1 MQNISYIIQIV
12 IKLLKFIIKKFK
24 KMKQNFNKNS
34 NETISLFTKDK
45 KPLSI
50 KKSAAM
56 NSALLRK
63 YIEENKNPE
72 EKITLQEVEDKILD
86 KLWEYLEYVDEHKH
100 EIKEIEKPLTS
111 NDMKNETDDWSANFV
126 DIPLEDLV
134 NLTKGASYM
143 GIRTLVDLCCAKLA
157 CMCMDKSEEEI
168 FNVFNI
174 NETLTEEEKQR
185 LREENKWIEN
195 NFD

>member
-1 MQNISYIIQIV
+1 
-12 IKLLKFIIKKFK
+12 
-24 KMKQNFNKNS
+24 MKQTFMKNS
-34 NETISLFTKDK
+34 NDLITVLTKDK
-45 KPLSI
+45 KEL
-50 KKSAAM
+50 KLKRSAAM

-63 YIEENKNPE
+63 QMEEMGDKEENL
-72 EKITLQEVEDKILD
+72 ILQEVEDKIID
-86 KLWEYLEYVDEHKH
+86 KLWEYLEKVDEY
-100 EIKEIEKPLTS
+100 EIKEIEKPLTT
-111 NDMKNETDDWSANFV
+111 NDMKNATDDWSANFV

>member
-1 MQNISYIIQIV
+1 M
-12 IKLLKFIIKKFK
+12 KLNPVKS
-24 KMKQNFNKNS
+24 S
-34 NETISLFTKDK
+34 NEFISVLTKDK
-45 KPLSI
+45 KPLTI

-63 YIEENKNPE
+63 HIEENKKTE
-72 EKITLQEVEDKILD
+72 EPITLQEVEDKIID
-86 KLWEYLEYVDEHKH
+86 KLWEYLEHVDEH
-100 EIKEIEKPLTS
+100 EVKEIEKPLTT

-126 DIPLEDLV
+126 DIPLEDIV

>member
-1 MQNISYIIQIV
+1 MKTSKNKKSNQ
-12 IKLLKFIIKKFK
+12 IIKV
-24 KMKQNFNKNS
+24 
-34 NETISLFTKDK
+34 LTKDK
-45 KPLSI
+45 KQLEIS
-50 KKSAAM
+50 KSAAM
-56 NSALLRK
+56 RSTLLAK
-63 YIEENKNPE
+63 QMEENENSNEPLQ
-72 EKITLQEVEDKILD
+72 LQEVEDKIID
-86 KLWEYLEYVDEHKH
+86 KLWEYLEKVDEI
-100 EIKEIEKPLTS
+100 EIKEVEKPLTS

-157 CMCMDKSEEEI
+157 SMCMDKSEEEI
-168 FNVFNI
+168 FNVYNI

>member
-1 MQNISYIIQIV
+1 M
-12 IKLLKFIIKKFK
+12 KLNEVKS
-24 KMKQNFNKNS
+24 S
-34 NETISLFTKDK
+34 NEFISVLTKDK
-45 KPLSI
+45 KPLTI

-63 YIEENKNPE
+63 YIEENKNTE
-72 EKITLQEVEDKILD
+72 EPIMLQEVEDKIID
-86 KLWEYLEYVDEHKH
+86 KLWEYLEHVDEH
-100 EIKEIEKPLTS
+100 EVKEIEKPLTT

-126 DIPLEDLV
+126 DIPLEDIV

>member
-1 MQNISYIIQIV
+1 
-12 IKLLKFIIKKFK
+12 
-24 KMKQNFNKNS
+24 MKQNLFKNS
-34 NETISLFTKDK
+34 NEYVTVLTKDK
-45 KPLSI
+45 KELKI

-56 NSALLRK
+56 NSDLLRK
-63 YIEENKNPE
+63 QIEESENPNE
-72 EKITLQEVEDKILD
+72 SIVLQEVEDKIID
-86 KLWEYLEYVDEHKH
+86 KLWEYLERVDEH

-126 DIPLEDLV
+126 DIPLDDLV

-143 GIRTLVDLCCAKLA
+143 GIRTLIDLCCAKLA

-185 LREENKWIEN
+185 LRDENKWIEQ
-195 NFD
+195 NFE

>member
-1 MQNISYIIQIV
+1 MKTSRNKKSNQ
-12 IKLLKFIIKKFK
+12 IIKV
-24 KMKQNFNKNS
+24 
-34 NETISLFTKDK
+34 LTKDK
-45 KPLSI
+45 KQLEIS
-50 KKSAAM
+50 KSAAM
-56 NSALLRK
+56 RSTLLAK
-63 YIEENKNPE
+63 QMEENENSNEPLQ
-72 EKITLQEVEDKILD
+72 LQEVEDKIID
-86 KLWEYLEYVDEHKH
+86 KLWEYLEKVDEI
-100 EIKEIEKPLTS
+100 EIKEVEKPLTS

-157 CMCMDKSEEEI
+157 SMCMDKSEEEI
-168 FNVFNI
+168 FNVYNI

>member
-1 MQNISYIIQIV
+1 MKTSKDKKSNQ
-12 IKLLKFIIKKFK
+12 IIKV
-24 KMKQNFNKNS
+24 
-34 NETISLFTKDK
+34 LTKDK
-45 KPLSI
+45 KQLEIS
-50 KKSAAM
+50 KSAAM
-56 NSALLRK
+56 RSTLLAK
-63 YIEENKNPE
+63 QMEENENPNE
-72 EKITLQEVEDKILD
+72 PLQLQEVEDKIID
-86 KLWEYLEYVDEHKH
+86 KLWEYLEKVDEI
-100 EIKEIEKPLTS
+100 EIKEVEKPLTS

-157 CMCMDKSEEEI
+157 SMCMDKSEEEI
-168 FNVFNI
+168 FNVYNI

>member
-1 MQNISYIIQIV
+1 
-12 IKLLKFIIKKFK
+12 
-24 KMKQNFNKNS
+24 MKQKNS
-34 NETISLFTKDK
+34 NELITVLTKDK
-45 KPLSI
+45 KEL
-50 KKSAAM
+50 KLKRSAAM

-63 YIEENKNPE
+63 QMEEMGDKEENL
-72 EKITLQEVEDKILD
+72 ILQEVEDKIID
-86 KLWEYLEYVDEHKH
+86 KLWEYLEKVDEY
-100 EIKEIEKPLTS
+100 EIKEIEKPLTT
-111 NDMKNETDDWSANFV
+111 NDMKNATDDWSANFV

-174 NETLTEEEKQR
+174 NETLTEEEKQQ
-185 LREENKWIEN
+185 LREENKWIED
-195 NFD
+195 NFE

>member
-1 MQNISYIIQIV
+1 M
-12 IKLLKFIIKKFK
+12 
-24 KMKQNFNKNS
+24 KNS
-34 NETISLFTKDK
+34 NDLITVLTKDK
-45 KPLSI
+45 KEL
-50 KKSAAM
+50 KLKRSAAM

-63 YIEENKNPE
+63 QMEEMGDKEENL
-72 EKITLQEVEDKILD
+72 ILQEVEDKIID
-86 KLWEYLEYVDEHKH
+86 KLWEYLEKVDEY
-100 EIKEIEKPLTS
+100 EIKEIEKPLTT
-111 NDMKNETDDWSANFV
+111 NDMKNATDDWSANFV

-174 NETLTEEEKQR
+174 NETLTEEEKQQ
-185 LREENKWIEN
+185 LREENKWIED
-195 NFD
+195 NFE

>member
-1 MQNISYIIQIV
+1 
-12 IKLLKFIIKKFK
+12 
-24 KMKQNFNKNS
+24 MKQNLNKNS
-34 NETISLFTKDK
+34 NEFISVLTKDK
-45 KPLSI
+45 KPLTI

-63 YIEENKNPE
+63 HIEENKKTE
-72 EKITLQEVEDKILD
+72 EPITLQEVEDKIID
-86 KLWEYLEYVDEHKH
+86 KLWEYLEHVDGH
-100 EIKEIEKPLTS
+100 EVKEIEKPLTT

>member
-1 MQNISYIIQIV
+1 
-12 IKLLKFIIKKFK
+12 
-24 KMKQNFNKNS
+24 MKQKNS
-34 NETISLFTKDK
+34 NELITVLTKDK
-45 KPLSI
+45 KELKL

-63 YIEENKNPE
+63 QMEQNGDKDEAL
-72 EKITLQEVEDKILD
+72 TLQEVEDKIID
-86 KLWEYLEYVDEHKH
+86 KLWEYLEKIDEY
-100 EIKEIEKPLTS
+100 EIKEIEKPLTT
-111 NDMKNETDDWSANFV
+111 NDMKNATDDWSANFV

-174 NETLTEEEKQR
+174 NETLTEEEKQQ
-185 LREENKWIEN
+185 LREENKWIED
-195 NFD
+195 NFE

>member
-1 MQNISYIIQIV
+1 
-12 IKLLKFIIKKFK
+12 
-24 KMKQNFNKNS
+24 MKQKNS
-34 NETISLFTKDK
+34 NELITVLTKDK
-45 KPLSI
+45 KELKL

-63 YIEENKNPE
+63 QIEQNGDKDEAL
-72 EKITLQEVEDKILD
+72 TLQEVEDKIID
-86 KLWEYLEYVDEHKH
+86 KLWEYLEKIDEY
-100 EIKEIEKPLTS
+100 EIKEIEKPLTT
-111 NDMKNETDDWSANFV
+111 NDMKNATDDWSANFV

-174 NETLTEEEKQR
+174 NETLTEEEKQQ
-185 LREENKWIEN
+185 LREENKWIED
-195 NFD
+195 NFE

>member
-1 MQNISYIIQIV
+1 M
-12 IKLLKFIIKKFK
+12 KLNPVKS
-24 KMKQNFNKNS
+24 S
-34 NETISLFTKDK
+34 NEFISVLTKDK
-45 KPLSI
+45 KPLTI

-63 YIEENKNPE
+63 HIEENKKTE
-72 EKITLQEVEDKILD
+72 EPITLQEVEDKIID
-86 KLWEYLEYVDEHKH
+86 KLWEYLEHADGH

>member
-1 MQNISYIIQIV
+1 M
-12 IKLLKFIIKKFK
+12 
-24 KMKQNFNKNS
+24 KNS
-34 NETISLFTKDK
+34 NDLITVLTKDK
-45 KPLSI
+45 KEL
-50 KKSAAM
+50 KLKRSAAM

-63 YIEENKNPE
+63 HIEENKKTE
-72 EKITLQEVEDKILD
+72 EPITLQEVEDKIID
-86 KLWEYLEYVDEHKH
+86 KLWEYLEHADGH

>member
-1 MQNISYIIQIV
+1 
-12 IKLLKFIIKKFK
+12 
-24 KMKQNFNKNS
+24 MKQKNS
-34 NETISLFTKDK
+34 NELITVLTKDK
-45 KPLSI
+45 KELKL

-63 YIEENKNPE
+63 QMEQKGDKDEAL
-72 EKITLQEVEDKILD
+72 TLQEVEDKIID
-86 KLWEYLEYVDEHKH
+86 KLWEYLEKIDEY
-100 EIKEIEKPLTS
+100 EIKEIEKPLTT
-111 NDMKNETDDWSANFV
+111 NDMKNATDDWSANFV

-174 NETLTEEEKQR
+174 NETLTEEEKQQ
-185 LREENKWIEN
+185 LREENKWIED
-195 NFD
+195 NFE

>member
-1 MQNISYIIQIV
+1 
-12 IKLLKFIIKKFK
+12 
-24 KMKQNFNKNS
+24 MKQKNS
-34 NETISLFTKDK
+34 NELITVLTKDK
-45 KPLSI
+45 KELKL

-63 YIEENKNPE
+63 QMEQKGDKDEAL
-72 EKITLQEVEDKILD
+72 TLQEVEDKIID
-86 KLWEYLEYVDEHKH
+86 KLWEYLEKVDEY
-100 EIKEIEKPLTS
+100 EIKEIEKPLTT
-111 NDMKNETDDWSANFV
+111 NDMKNATDDWSANFV

-174 NETLTEEEKQR
+174 NETLTEEEKQQ
-185 LREENKWIEN
+185 LREENKWIED
-195 NFD
+195 NFE

>member
-1 MQNISYIIQIV
+1 M
-12 IKLLKFIIKKFK
+12 
-24 KMKQNFNKNS
+24 KNS
-34 NETISLFTKDK
+34 NDLITVLTKDK
-45 KPLSI
+45 KEL
-50 KKSAAM
+50 KLKRSAAM

-63 YIEENKNPE
+63 QMEEMGDKEENL
-72 EKITLQEVEDKILD
+72 ILQEVEDKIID
-86 KLWEYLEYVDEHKH
+86 KLWEYLEKVDEY
-100 EIKEIEKPLTS
+100 EIKEIEKPLTT
-111 NDMKNETDDWSANFV
+111 NDMKNATDDWSANFV

>member
-1 MQNISYIIQIV
+1 MKTSKNKKSNQ
-12 IKLLKFIIKKFK
+12 IIKV
-24 KMKQNFNKNS
+24 
-34 NETISLFTKDK
+34 LTKDK
-45 KPLSI
+45 KQLEIS
-50 KKSAAM
+50 KSAAM
-56 NSALLRK
+56 RSTLLAK
-63 YIEENKNPE
+63 QMEENENPNE
-72 EKITLQEVEDKILD
+72 PLQLQEVEDKIID
-86 KLWEYLEYVDEHKH
+86 KLWEYLEKVDEI
-100 EIKEIEKPLTS
+100 EIKEVEKPLTS

-134 NLTKGASYM
+134 NLTKGSSYM

-157 CMCMDKSEEEI
+157 SMCMDKSEEEI
-168 FNVFNI
+168 FNVYNI

>member
-1 MQNISYIIQIV
+1 
-12 IKLLKFIIKKFK
+12 
-24 KMKQNFNKNS
+24 MKQNLFKNS
-34 NETISLFTKDK
+34 NEYVTVLTKDK
-45 KPLSI
+45 KELKI

-56 NSALLRK
+56 NSDLLRK
-63 YIEENKNPE
+63 QIEESENPNE
-72 EKITLQEVEDKILD
+72 SIVLQEVEDKIID
-86 KLWEYLEYVDEHKH
+86 KLWEYLERVDEH
-100 EIKEIEKPLTS
+100 EIKEIEKPLSS

-126 DIPLEDLV
+126 DIPLDDLV

-143 GIRTLVDLCCAKLA
+143 GIRTLIDLCCAKLA

-185 LREENKWIEN
+185 LRDENKWIEQ
-195 NFD
+195 NFE

>member
-1 MQNISYIIQIV
+1 
-12 IKLLKFIIKKFK
+12 
-24 KMKQNFNKNS
+24 MKQNLGKKSTEF
-34 NETISLFTKDK
+34 ISVLTKDK
-45 KPLSI
+45 KPLTI

-56 NSALLRK
+56 NSSLLRN

-72 EKITLQEVEDKILD
+72 EAITLQEVEDKIID
-86 KLWEYLEYVDEHKH
+86 KLWEYLEHVDEH
-100 EIKEIEKPLTS
+100 EVKEIEKPLTS

-174 NETLTEEEKQR
+174 NETLTEEEKQH
-185 LREENKWIEN
+185 LREENKWIED
-195 NFD
+195 NFE

>member
-1 MQNISYIIQIV
+1 
-12 IKLLKFIIKKFK
+12 
-24 KMKQNFNKNS
+24 MKQNLGKKSTEF
-34 NETISLFTKDK
+34 ISVLTKDK
-45 KPLSI
+45 KPLTI

-56 NSALLRK
+56 NSSLLRN

-72 EKITLQEVEDKILD
+72 EAITLQEVEDKIID
-86 KLWEYLEYVDEHKH
+86 KLWEYLEHVDEH
-100 EIKEIEKPLTS
+100 EVKEIEKPLTS

>member
-1 MQNISYIIQIV
+1 M
-12 IKLLKFIIKKFK
+12 KLNPVKS
-24 KMKQNFNKNS
+24 S
-34 NETISLFTKDK
+34 NEFISVLTKDK
-45 KPLSI
+45 KPLTI

-63 YIEENKNPE
+63 QMEQNGDKDEAL
-72 EKITLQEVEDKILD
+72 TLQEVEDKIID
-86 KLWEYLEYVDEHKH
+86 KLWEYLEKVDEI
-100 EIKEIEKPLTS
+100 EIKEVEKPLTS

-174 NETLTEEEKQR
+174 NETLTEEEKQQ
-185 LREENKWIEN
+185 LREENKWIED
-195 NFD
+195 NFE

>member
-1 MQNISYIIQIV
+1 
-12 IKLLKFIIKKFK
+12 
-24 KMKQNFNKNS
+24 MKQNLFKNS
-34 NETISLFTKDK
+34 NEYVTVLTKDK
-45 KPLSI
+45 KELKI

-56 NSALLRK
+56 NSDLLRK
-63 YIEENKNPE
+63 QIEESENPNE
-72 EKITLQEVEDKILD
+72 SIVLQEVEDKIID
-86 KLWEYLEYVDEHKH
+86 KLWEYLERVDEH

-126 DIPLEDLV
+126 DIPLDDLV

-143 GIRTLVDLCCAKLA
+143 GIRTLIDLCCAKLA
-157 CMCMDKSEEEI
+157 CMCMDKTEEEI

-185 LREENKWIEN
+185 LRDENKWIEQ
-195 NFD
+195 NFE

>member
-1 MQNISYIIQIV
+1 M
-12 IKLLKFIIKKFK
+12 KLNPVKS
-24 KMKQNFNKNS
+24 S
-34 NETISLFTKDK
+34 NEFISVLTKDK
-45 KPLSI
+45 KPLTI

-63 YIEENKNPE
+63 QMEQKGDKDEAL
-72 EKITLQEVEDKILD
+72 TLQEVEDKIID
-86 KLWEYLEYVDEHKH
+86 KLWEYLEKIDEY
-100 EIKEIEKPLTS
+100 EIKEIEKPLTT
-111 NDMKNETDDWSANFV
+111 NDMKNATDDWSANFV

>member
-1 MQNISYIIQIV
+1 
-12 IKLLKFIIKKFK
+12 
-24 KMKQNFNKNS
+24 MKQKNS
-34 NETISLFTKDK
+34 NELITVLTKDK
-45 KPLSI
+45 KELKL

-63 YIEENKNPE
+63 QMEQNGGKDEAL
-72 EKITLQEVEDKILD
+72 TLQEVEDKIID
-86 KLWEYLEYVDEHKH
+86 KLWEYLEKIDEY
-100 EIKEIEKPLTS
+100 EIKEIEKPLTT
-111 NDMKNETDDWSANFV
+111 NDMKNATDDWSANFV

-174 NETLTEEEKQR
+174 NETLTEEEKQQ
-185 LREENKWIEN
+185 LREENKWIED
-195 NFD
+195 NFE

>member
-1 MQNISYIIQIV
+1 MKTSKNKKSNQ
-12 IKLLKFIIKKFK
+12 IIKV
-24 KMKQNFNKNS
+24 
-34 NETISLFTKDK
+34 LTKDK
-45 KPLSI
+45 KQLEIS
-50 KKSAAM
+50 KSAAM
-56 NSALLRK
+56 RSTLLSK
-63 YIEENKNPE
+63 QMEENENPNE
-72 EKITLQEVEDKILD
+72 PLQLQEVEDKIID
-86 KLWEYLEYVDEHKH
+86 KLWEYLEKVDEI
-100 EIKEIEKPLTS
+100 EIKEVEKPLTS

-157 CMCMDKSEEEI
+157 SMCMDKSEEEI
-168 FNVFNI
+168 FNVYNI

>member
-1 MQNISYIIQIV
+1 M
-12 IKLLKFIIKKFK
+12 KLNPVKS
-24 KMKQNFNKNS
+24 S
-34 NETISLFTKDK
+34 NEFISVLTKDK
-45 KPLSI
+45 KPLTI

-63 YIEENKNPE
+63 HIEENKKTE
-72 EKITLQEVEDKILD
+72 EPITLQEVEDKIID
-86 KLWEYLEYVDEHKH
+86 KLWEYLEHVDEH
-100 EIKEIEKPLTS
+100 EVKEIEKPLTT

>member
-1 MQNISYIIQIV
+1 
-12 IKLLKFIIKKFK
+12 
-24 KMKQNFNKNS
+24 MKQTFMKNS
-34 NETISLFTKDK
+34 NDLITVLTKDK
-45 KPLSI
+45 KEL
-50 KKSAAM
+50 KLKRSAAM

-63 YIEENKNPE
+63 QMEEMGDKE
-72 EKITLQEVEDKILD
+72 ESLTLQEVEDKIID
-86 KLWEYLEYVDEHKH
+86 KLWEYLEKVDEI
-100 EIKEIEKPLTS
+100 EIKEVEKPLTS

-157 CMCMDKSEEEI
+157 SMCMDKSEEEI
-168 FNVFNI
+168 FNVYNI

>member
-1 MQNISYIIQIV
+1 MKSL
-12 IKLLKFIIKKFK
+12 KLKSSELI
-24 KMKQNFNKNS
+24 
-34 NETISLFTKDK
+34 TVLTKDK
-45 KPLSI
+45 KEL
-50 KKSAAM
+50 KLKRSAAM

-63 YIEENKNPE
+63 QMEEMGDKE
-72 EKITLQEVEDKILD
+72 ESLTLQEVEDKIID
-86 KLWEYLEYVDEHKH
+86 KLWEYLEKVDEY
-100 EIKEIEKPLTS
+100 EIKEIEKPLTT
-111 NDMKNETDDWSANFV
+111 NDMKNATDDWSANFV

>member
-1 MQNISYIIQIV
+1 
-12 IKLLKFIIKKFK
+12 
-24 KMKQNFNKNS
+24 MKQNLFKNS
-34 NETISLFTKDK
+34 NEYVTVLTKDK
-45 KPLSI
+45 KELKI

-56 NSALLRK
+56 NSDLLRK
-63 YIEENKNPE
+63 QIEESENPNE
-72 EKITLQEVEDKILD
+72 SIVLQEVEDKIID
-86 KLWEYLEYVDEHKH
+86 KLWEYLERVDEH

-126 DIPLEDLV
+126 DIPLDDLV

-143 GIRTLVDLCCAKLA
+143 GIRSLIDLCCAKLA
-157 CMCMDKSEEEI
+157 CMCMDKTEEEI

-185 LREENKWIEN
+185 LRDENKWIEQ
-195 NFD
+195 NFE

>member
-1 MQNISYIIQIV
+1 
-12 IKLLKFIIKKFK
+12 
-24 KMKQNFNKNS
+24 MKQKNS
-34 NETISLFTKDK
+34 NELITVLTKDK
-45 KPLSI
+45 KEL
-50 KKSAAM
+50 KLKRSAAM

-63 YIEENKNPE
+63 QIEQNGDKDEAL
-72 EKITLQEVEDKILD
+72 TLQEVEDKIID
-86 KLWEYLEYVDEHKH
+86 KLWEYLEKIDEY
-100 EIKEIEKPLTS
+100 EIKEIEKPLTT
-111 NDMKNETDDWSANFV
+111 NDMKNATDDWSANFV

-174 NETLTEEEKQR
+174 NETLTEEEKQQ
-185 LREENKWIEN
+185 LREENKWIED
-195 NFD
+195 NFE

>member
-1 MQNISYIIQIV
+1 MKTSKNKKSNQ
-12 IKLLKFIIKKFK
+12 IIKV
-24 KMKQNFNKNS
+24 
-34 NETISLFTKDK
+34 LTKDK
-45 KPLSI
+45 KQLEIS
-50 KKSAAM
+50 KSAAM
-56 NSALLRK
+56 RSTLLAK
-63 YIEENKNPE
+63 QMEENENPNE
-72 EKITLQEVEDKILD
+72 PLQLQEVEDKIID
-86 KLWEYLEYVDEHKH
+86 KLWEYLEKVDEI
-100 EIKEIEKPLTS
+100 EIKEVEKPLTS

-157 CMCMDKSEEEI
+157 SMCMDKSEEEI
-168 FNVFNI
+168 FNVYNI